1 MLPLSSIRDWIASL
15 NIVPDDHVYSGK
27 LDAKKKQSIGV
38 YNRKQEGM
46 PPRTTL
52 GGIDTKKYDIKRI
65 SLLVHG
71 DEYQRKTEALAFRLW
86 KAIEQAKDVTI
97 NNRSIYIIQF
107 VVPEPVDVSTDD
119 NGIYEFVIW
128 VDFYYQEGD

>member
-15 NIVPDDHVYSGK
+15 GIVLDDHVYSGK

-38 YNRKQEGM
+38 YNRKQEGT
-46 PPRTTL
+46 PPRTVL
-52 GGIDTKKYDIKRI
+52 GGAKKYDIKRI

-71 DEYQRKTEALAFRLW
+71 DEYQRKTEALAFKVW
-86 KAIEQAKDVTI
+86 EAIEQAKNVTI
-97 NNRSIYIIQF
+97 NNKSIYIIQF
-107 VVPEPVDVSTDD
+107 VVPEPVDVGTDD

-128 VDFYYQEGD
+128 VDLYYSTEGD

>member
-15 NIVPDDHVYSGK
+15 NVVSDDHVYSGK

-46 PPRTTL
+46 PRTAI
-52 GGIDTKKYDIKRI
+52 GGNKKYDIKRI

-71 DEYQRKTEALAFRLW
+71 NEYQRQTEALAFKLW
-86 KAIEQAKDVTI
+86 EAIERAKNVTI
-97 NNRSIYIIQF
+97 NNKSIYIIQF
-107 VVPEPVDVSTDD
+107 TVQEPVDVGTDD
-119 NGIYEFVIW
+119 KGIYEFVIW
-128 VDFYYQEGD
+128 VDFYYET

>member
-15 NIVPDDHVYSGK
+15 GVVDDKHVYSGK
-27 LDAKKKQSIGV
+27 LDSKVKQSIGV
-38 YNRKQEGM
+38 YNRRQEGM
-46 PPRTTL
+46 TPRTTL
-52 GGIDTKKYDIKRI
+52 GNGTKKYDIKRI

-71 DEYQRKTEALAFRLW
+71 DEYQRKTETLSFKLW
-86 KAIEQAKDVTI
+86 EAIEQAKNVTI
-97 NNRSIYIIQF
+97 NNKSIYIIQF
-107 VVPEPVDVSTDD
+107 MVPEPVDVSTDD